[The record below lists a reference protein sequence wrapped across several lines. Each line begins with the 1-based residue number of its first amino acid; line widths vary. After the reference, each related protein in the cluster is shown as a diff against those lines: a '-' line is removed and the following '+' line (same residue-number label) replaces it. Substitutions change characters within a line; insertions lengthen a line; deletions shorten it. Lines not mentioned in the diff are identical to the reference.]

1 MGTKEDLLNDEWVKS
16 LPNYIREALDVIDG
30 SLNDFAGN
38 VRMAETL
45 AKLTF
50 RRAVSAIVE
59 EGEPTKDYVELND
72 YTSDEPTVKDR
83 ELIVAARIDQAIRA
97 NKEAAKMK
105 EQRVRMIDEFME
117 VTDMPKPANLTF
129 TVLEPTKRDKIEKLK
144 YLGFFKEA
152 AVVQEELEFC
162 DDEEYVDGE

>member
-1 MGTKEDLLNDEWVKS
+1 MGTNENLLNDQWVKS
-16 LPNYIREALDVIDG
+16 LPNYIREALDVIDD
-30 SLNDFAGN
+30 SLNDFSGN

-45 AKLTF
+45 AKLAF

-59 EGEPTKDYVELND
+59 ETEPKQDYVELED
-72 YTSDEPTVKDR
+72 YEANGEELDLKDR

-105 EQRVRMIDEFME
+105 EQRVRMIDEFTE

-144 YLGFFKEA
+144 YLGFYKEA
-152 AVVQEELEFC
+152 AAIEEELAYE
-162 DDEEYVDGE
+162 DDEADYE